1 MDPAA
6 FMLTNEDRTYARSRH
21 LCVKRFA
28 GGASYG
34 DAVADHHPSGT
45 PNSPT
50 CSTKRSPQDAPRVK
64 LTAPRWPGDEDA
76 AAPDCRTQ
84 G

>member
-50 CSTKRSPQDAPRVK
+50 CSLQAPGRLRQLAPSP
-64 LTAPRWPGDEDA
+64 
-76 AAPDCRTQ
+76 
-84 G
+84 